1 MRLVNIKMADMRAT
15 NMSVGLKDNGYRD
28 NLFEGSRDALLPVSS
43 KFKSNT
49 KNAKIKLQIVIWKLV
64 TKS

>member
-1 MRLVNIKMADMRAT
+1 MKMADMRAT

-43 KFKSNT
+43 KFKSNIKKR
-49 KNAKIKLQIVIWKLV
+49 KNQIAN
-64 TKS
+64 